1 MEQRDTIIF
10 ETVLGNIKVFSIKEV
25 IVLIKFTNKKI
36 INSNSEILNKSKHQI
51 KEYLS
56 GNRNN
61 FNIDIKLDG
70 TKFQKRVWKQLS
82 LIPYGKTISYLAL
95 SNILRT
101 SPRAIGNAC
110 AKNSLLIIIP
120 CHRVISVK
128 GKLTGF
134 SAIGGIKTKE
144 KLLQIEATKI

>member
-1 MEQRDTIIF
+1 MEKRDTIIF

-56 GNRNN
+56 VSRNA
-61 FNIDIKLDG
+61 FHIDIKLNG

-82 LIPYGKTISYLAL
+82 LIHYGKTISYLAL
-95 SNILRT
+95 SNILKT

>member
-10 ETVLGNIKVFSIKEV
+10 ETVLGNIKVLSIKEV

-56 GNRNN
+56 GNRNA

>member
-1 MEQRDTIIF
+1 MEKRDTIIF

-36 INSNSEILNKSKHQI
+36 INSNSEILNKSKQQI

-56 GNRNN
+56 GNRNT

>member
-1 MEQRDTIIF
+1 MEKRDTIIF

-56 GNRNN
+56 GNRNA
-61 FNIDIKLDG
+61 FNIDIKMND

-82 LIPYGKTISYLAL
+82 LILYGKTIS
-95 SNILRT
+95 
-101 SPRAIGNAC
+101 
-110 AKNSLLIIIP
+110 
-120 CHRVISVK
+120 
-128 GKLTGF
+128 
-134 SAIGGIKTKE
+134 
-144 KLLQIEATKI
+144 

>member
-1 MEQRDTIIF
+1 MEKRDAIIF
-10 ETVLGNIKVFSIKEV
+10 ETLLGNIKVFSINEV
-25 IVLIKFTNKKI
+25 VVLIKFTNKKVK
-36 INSNSEILNKSKHQI
+36 NSNSEILNKSKHQI

-56 GNRNN
+56 GNRTV
-61 FNIDIKLDG
+61 FNIDIKFEG
-70 TKFQKRVWKQLS
+70 SIFQKRVWKQLS
-82 LIPYGKTISYLAL
+82 LIPYGKTISYLTL
-95 SNILRT
+95 SNILNT

-110 AKNSLLIIIP
+110 GKNSLLIIIP

-134 SAIGGIKTKE
+134 SALGGIKTKE

>member
-10 ETVLGNIKVFSIKEV
+10 ETVLGNIKVLSIKEV

-56 GNRNN
+56 GNRTV

-134 SAIGGIKTKE
+134 SAIGGINTKE